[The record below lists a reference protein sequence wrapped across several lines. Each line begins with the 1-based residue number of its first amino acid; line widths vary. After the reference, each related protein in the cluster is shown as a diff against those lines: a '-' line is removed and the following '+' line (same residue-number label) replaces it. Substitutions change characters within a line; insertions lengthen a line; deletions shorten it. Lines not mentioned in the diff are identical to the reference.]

1 MKYIVFS
8 TLLLILSLEKQN
20 AIDLWTIGSSLQKK
34 AIVLDSTIFAIFDEE
49 KVAINIIDSIV
60 CDFNNDTRKDRIVV
74 VDVQWEERTNQSEK
88 FKRALV
94 VFESIN
100 NDSLVIKTMYWNLVS
115 SVYPTMNSFQDLVGK
130 GENEIVLIHSKGMKY
145 NFKYKMFLKV
155 NDEGKIFLLGT
166 ETICSQYENE
176 NKISQFISEIPA
188 ENVSLDDTLMYSSIC
203 DSIWNK

>member
-1 MKYIVFS
+1 MKYPAHF
-8 TLLLILSLEKQN
+8 LLITLIPLEIGV
-20 AIDLWTIGSSLQKK
+20 AFDSWSIGSVLHKRV
-34 AIVLDSTIFAIFDEE
+34 IVLDSPVFAILDEE
-49 KVAINIIDSIV
+49 KVAITIIDSIS

-94 VFESIN
+94 VFESLN
-100 NDSLVIKTMYWNLVS
+100 NDSLVIKTMYWNLMS

-176 NKISQFISEIPA
+176 NKISQYISEIPA